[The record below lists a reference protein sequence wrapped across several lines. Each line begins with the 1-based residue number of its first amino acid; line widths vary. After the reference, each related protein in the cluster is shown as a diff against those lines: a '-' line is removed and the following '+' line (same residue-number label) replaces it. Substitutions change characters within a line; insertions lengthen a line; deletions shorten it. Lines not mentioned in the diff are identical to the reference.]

1 MRILILC
8 LLIILLRTN
17 FSQCQ
22 DLPNTNVYLLQ
33 IEQVDSILTFTSPQF
48 LTEFNAKGYNNQ
60 PSFLSNTELMMSVG
74 LENANQTDIYLFDL
88 EKKTRLRMTKTPESE
103 YSPQVTPENLFF
115 SVVRVETDAG
125 RSQRVWQYPLDRKDK
140 GRPVF
145 KYLRGI
151 GYYYWLDRFRVALFN
166 VADVNY
172 LSLGDTRDEATRHL
186 APSVGR
192 SFQKSPNGRLVF
204 VHKITEGNWVIKAM
218 DTNTFEVET
227 IVPALP
233 GCEDFVI
240 LKDGTIL
247 MGKGSRLYQFHPR
260 KDTTWREVAELNN
273 LGIFH
278 ITRLAASFD
287 GKLAI
292 VNGGE

>member
-8 LLIILLRTN
+8 LLAMLFHPGL
-17 FSQCQ
+17 SQGQ

-33 IEQVDSILTFTSPQF
+33 MEQVDTLLTFDSPQF
-48 LTEFNAKGYNNQ
+48 LTGFNTGGYNNQ
-60 PSFLSNTELMMSVG
+60 PNFVSNTELMMTVG
-74 LENANQTDIYLFDL
+74 LENSNQTDIYLFDL

-103 YSPQVTPENLFF
+103 YSPHVSPENLFF
-115 SVVRVETDAG
+115 SVVRVETDEG
-125 RSQRVWQYPLDRKDK
+125 HSQRLWQYPFDRKDQ

-172 LSLGDTRDEATRHL
+172 LSLGDTRDETTRHL
-186 APSVGR
+186 APNVGR

-218 DTNTFEVET
+218 DTNSLEVET
-227 IVPALP
+227 IVPTLP
-233 GCEDFVI
+233 DCEDFII
-240 LKDGTIL
+240 LKDGSIL
-247 MGKGSRLYQFHPR
+247 MGKGSRLYQYHPR
-260 KDTTWREVAELNN
+260 KDKIWREVAELKN

-278 ITRLAASFD
+278 ITRLAASSD

>member
-8 LLIILLRTN
+8 LLVFLLRATI
-17 FSQCQ
+17 SLGQ

-33 IEQVDSILTFTSPQF
+33 MEQVDTILTFNSPQL
-48 LTEFNAKGYNNQ
+48 LTASNAGGYNNQ
-60 PSFLSNTELMMSVG
+60 PNFLSNTELMMTVG
-74 LENANQTDIYLFDL
+74 LENTNQTDIYLFDL

-115 SVVRVETDAG
+115 SVVRVETDEG
-125 RSQRVWQYPLDRKDK
+125 RSQRLWQYPLDRKDK
-140 GRPVF
+140 GKPVF

-151 GYYYWLDRFRVALFN
+151 GYYYWLDRFRLALFN
-166 VADVNY
+166 VADVSY
-172 LSLGDTRDEATRHL
+172 LSLGDTRDESTRHL
-186 APSVGR
+186 APGVGR

-218 DTNTFEVET
+218 DTNSLEVET
-227 IVPALP
+227 IVPALS

-240 LKDGTIL
+240 LKDGSIL

-260 KDTTWREVAELNN
+260 KDTTWREVAELKN

-278 ITRLAASFD
+278 ITRLAASAD

-292 VNGGE
+292 VNGGA